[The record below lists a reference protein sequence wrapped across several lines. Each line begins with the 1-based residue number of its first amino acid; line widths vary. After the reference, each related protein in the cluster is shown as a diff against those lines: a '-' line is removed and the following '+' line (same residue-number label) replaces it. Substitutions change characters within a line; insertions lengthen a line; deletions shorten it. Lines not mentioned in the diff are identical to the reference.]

1 MRIYGI
7 DFTSAPCVR
16 KPVTVAM
23 CRFEGE
29 TLFMDALCSLE
40 CLDCFSNL
48 LNCEGPWM
56 AGLDFPFG
64 LPRDFLEP
72 LEWEPDW
79 AGYVHA
85 AGTMA
90 RADFRELVRSV
101 TAERE
106 PGQRYSLRAV
116 DRLARAQSPMNVTR
130 PPVGLMFHAGAPPLL
145 ASGATVVPLR
155 AGDPE
160 RTVVEAYPKLVA
172 EALIGRRPYK
182 DESAPG
188 PGDPRTDARAGL
200 IEALA
205 TDGLVSRYGLS
216 IRGLEPY
223 AEELLADAAGDRVDA
238 LMCAVQAAWAWN
250 LREEGFGMPREAD
263 TAEGW
268 IADPVTAG
276 VN

>member
-7 DFTSAPCVR
+7 DFTSAPCAR

-23 CRFEGE
+23 CRLEGE
-29 TLFMDALCSLE
+29 TLFMDALCALE
-40 CLDCFSNL
+40 SLDCFSNL
-48 LNCEGPWM
+48 LNCDGPWM

-72 LEWEPDW
+72 LDWDSDWE
-79 AGYVHA
+79 GYVGA
-85 AGTMA
+85 AGAMA
-90 RADFRELVRSV
+90 RADFRELARSV
-101 TAERE
+101 AAQRT
-106 PGQRYSLRAV
+106 PGRRYALRVV

-172 EALIGRRPYK
+172 EALIGNRPYK
-182 DESAPG
+182 DEGACAAG
-188 PGDPRTDARAGL
+188 VPRTEARAEL
-200 IEALA
+200 IDALA
-205 TDGLVSRYGLS
+205 TDALGSHYGLA
-216 IRGLEPY
+216 IRRLHDF
-223 AEELLADAAGDRVDA
+223 ADDLLADAKGDAVDA

-250 LREEGFGMPREAD
+250 LRDEGFGIPRGAD
-263 TAEGW
+263 AAEGW
-268 IADPVTAG
+268 IADPVTAAAH
-276 VN
+276 